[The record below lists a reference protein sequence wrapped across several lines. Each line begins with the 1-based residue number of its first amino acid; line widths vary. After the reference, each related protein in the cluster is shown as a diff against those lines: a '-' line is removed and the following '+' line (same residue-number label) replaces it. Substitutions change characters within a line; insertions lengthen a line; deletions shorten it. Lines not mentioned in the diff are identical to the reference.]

1 MKLNEFQHIAT
12 FLFAVAVLHTFACSQ
27 ILRVAHRFPEGSI
40 ARNVFDLLGE
50 VEAVFGFWAAILI
63 GLMALLVG
71 KADALKYIDGLVFT
85 EPVFVFVIMTVAST
99 RPVIDL
105 ASRLIQL
112 LAYAVPAPRE
122 AAVYFSALLLGPL
135 LGSFITE
142 PAAMTVTALILKH
155 RYYDREVEISDRL
168 KYITIAVLFV
178 NVSIGGVLTPYAA
191 PPVLMVAGPEKWNWD
206 VAFMFT
212 HFGWKA
218 AIACAINAALATAAN
233 FKEIRGLSATPAA
246 KPEDQAPNWLIGVHL
261 AFLALIVINSH
272 HMAIF
277 VGVFLFFM
285 GVTSITKK
293 YQSELNL
300 RSSLMVAFFLGGLVV
315 LGGLQNWWLEP
326 LLKKLDTLALFLGCT
341 ALTAITDNA
350 ALTYLGSQV
359 SNPTMDYKFALVAG
373 AVAGGGLTV
382 IANAPNPAG
391 FSILQ
396 ARFGKDGISPLKLF
410 LSALIPTLVA
420 MACLW
425 FLPR

>member
-1 MKLNEFQHIAT
+1 MGRN
-12 FLFAVAVLHTFACSQ
+12 VLH
-27 ILRVAHRFPEGSI
+27 
-40 ARNVFDLLGE
+40 LLGE
-50 VEAVFGFWAAILI
+50 VEAVFGFWAAVML
-63 GLMALLVG
+63 GCMFAMTG
-71 KADALKYIDGLVFT
+71 KNDTLAYVDKLVFT
-85 EPVFVFVIMTVAST
+85 EPAFVFVIMTVAST
-99 RPVIDL
+99 KPVIDL
-105 ASRLIQL
+105 AGRLIQL
-112 LAYAVPAPRE
+112 FAYAVPVPRE
-122 AAVYFSALLLGPL
+122 AAVYFTALTLGPL

-155 RYYDREVEISDRL
+155 RYYDREISDRL

-218 AIACAINAALATAAN
+218 AIACAINAVLATVVN
-233 FKEIRGLSATPAA
+233 FKEVRMLSATPVANTEVHS
-246 KPEDQAPNWLIGVHL
+246 PLWLIGVHV
-261 AFLALIVINSH
+261 AFLAMIVLNSH

-277 VGVFLFFM
+277 IGVFLLFM

-315 LGGLQNWWLEP
+315 LGAKQSWWIEAVIR
-326 LLKKLDTLALFLGCT
+326 KMDTLALFLGCT

-350 ALTYLGSQV
+350 ALTFLGSQV
-359 SNPTMDYKFALVAG
+359 SNPTMDYKYALVAG

-396 ARFGKDGISPLKLF
+396 ERFGKDGISPLKLF
-410 LSALIPTLVA
+410 LSALIPTLIA

-425 FLPR
+425 LLPR

>member
-1 MKLNEFQHIAT
+1 MQPTQIEYVATALFAIAVAHT
-12 FLFAVAVLHTFACSQ
+12 FLCGRILHF
-27 ILRVAHRFPEGSI
+27 AHRFPEDSI
-40 ARNVFDLLGE
+40 GRNVLHLLGE
-50 VEAVFGFWAAILI
+50 VEAVFGFWAA
-63 GLMALLVG
+63 LMLGCMYVMAG
-71 KADALKYIDGLVFT
+71 KKEVLAYVDNLVFT
-85 EPVFVFVIMTVAST
+85 EPAFVFVIMTVAST
-99 RPVIDL
+99 KPVIDL
-105 ASRLIQL
+105 AARLIQGVS
-112 LAYAVPAPRE
+112 YVIPIPRE
-122 AAVYFSALLLGPL
+122 AAVYFSALTLGPL

-155 RYYDREVEISDRL
+155 RYYDREISDRL

-206 VAFMFT
+206 LAFMFT
-212 HFGWKA
+212 TFGWKA
-218 AIACAINAALATAAN
+218 ALACAINAALATAVN
-233 FKEIRGLSATPAA
+233 FKEVRTLGT
-246 KPEDQAPNWLIGVHL
+246 APVANTEVRSPLWLIGVHL
-261 AFLALIVINSH
+261 VFLALIVLNSH

-277 VGVFLFFM
+277 VGLFLFFM
-285 GVTSITKK
+285 GATSITKQ

-315 LGGLQNWWLEP
+315 LGGKQNWWIEP
-326 LLKKLDTLALFLGCT
+326 LLKKMDTLALFLGCT
-341 ALTAITDNA
+341 GLTAITDNA

-359 SNPTMDYKFALVAG
+359 SNPTMDYKYALVAG

-396 ARFGKDGISPLKLF
+396 ERFGKDGISPLKLF
-410 LSALIPTLVA
+410 LSAFIPTLIA

-425 FLPR
+425 LLPR